1 MNARVMTM
9 SRRVPASVTAAAVA
23 GWIGG
28 ALSWMIAS
36 GWRDLSSLIS
46 SYARLDQLV
55 ALLSGAVI
63 GACVLG
69 LRAQHRRE
77 PIVPALGAGA
87 LLGGVAATLGT
98 TLGLV
103 LRGSDTPVGFVMQRI
118 ATWALMSGAAA
129 MALSGFTRTRRWR
142 SSTEA
147 LAIGLVGGATAGA
160 LFSLPGPSEMWLP
173 FAMTWCGATIGFAAV
188 GPAIWHAP
196 AVVQLLPPRDHRLSL
211 WSLRERAL
219 DNDWSMTAAEGHIA
233 AVDDVVYVYPPPSG
247 AILDGYPLY
256 RTVPITRDV
265 LLAVGR
271 MRFRITVGRR

>member
-1 MNARVMTM
+1 
-9 SRRVPASVTAAAVA
+9 
-23 GWIGG
+23 
-28 ALSWMIAS
+28 MIAS

-55 ALLSGAVI
+55 AMLSGAVI

-77 PIVPALGAGA
+77 PITAALSAGA
-87 LLGGVAATLGT
+87 LLGGVAASIGA

-103 LRGSDTPVGFVMQRI
+103 VRGSDTPVGFVMQRI
-118 ATWALMSGAAA
+118 ATWALMTGAAA
-129 MALSGFTRTRRWR
+129 LALSAFTRARRWR
-142 SSTEA
+142 ASVEA
-147 LAIGLVGGATAGA
+147 LVIGLVGGASAGA

-173 FAMTWCGATIGFAAV
+173 FAMTWCGAMIGFSAV
-188 GPAIWHAP
+188 GPGMWHAP
-196 AVVQLLPPRDHRLSL
+196 AVVQILPPRDHQLSL
-211 WSLRERAL
+211 WSLHERAL

-247 AILDGYPLY
+247 AVLDGYPLY
-256 RTVPITRDV
+256 RTVPLTRDV

-271 MRFRITVGRR
+271 MRFRITLGRR